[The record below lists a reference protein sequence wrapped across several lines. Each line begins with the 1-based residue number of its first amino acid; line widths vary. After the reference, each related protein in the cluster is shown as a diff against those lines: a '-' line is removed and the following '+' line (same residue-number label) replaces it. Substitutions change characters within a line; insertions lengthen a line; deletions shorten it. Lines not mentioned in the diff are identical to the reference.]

1 MIKPFKAGI
10 TGTGSVLPD
19 KKLTNFQLESIV
31 ETSDE
36 WIVKRTGIRK
46 RRIIDNGMPL
56 SELAAE
62 ASKRAIADAGI
73 AADDI
78 ELIVATTITPDYL
91 TPSLACQVQKQIGA
105 KKAAAFDMNA
115 ACTGFIYAL
124 QISKQFIENGTYKNI
139 LIVSAEAL
147 SRVTDFNDRKTCVL
161 FGDGAGAVIL
171 SRVDDDT
178 GIGPAIIGAC
188 GEDGA
193 VLTVP
198 CFFATQEDLSLRS
211 EGKKQVI
218 WMDGSEV
225 FTFASRI
232 MGESTKNVLEDAGLT
247 INDIQYIIPHQANMR
262 ILQNAARRL
271 DVPMEKI
278 YTNLEYTGNISSA
291 SVPVCLDEAAK
302 KGFLK
307 KGDKLILVALGG
319 GLTYGAAL
327 LTWTK

>member
-10 TGTGSVLPD
+10 TGTGSMLPD

-36 WIVKRTGIRK
+36 WIVKRSGIRE
-46 RRIIDNGMPL
+46 RRIIDDSMPL
-56 SELAAE
+56 AELAAG
-62 ASKRAIADAGI
+62 ASNRAIADAGI

-78 ELIVATTITPDYL
+78 DLIIATTITPDYL
-91 TPSLACQVQKQIGA
+91 SPSLACQVQKLIGA
-105 KKAAAFDMNA
+105 GKAAAFDMNA

-124 QISKQFIENGTYKNI
+124 QISRQFIENGTYKNI

-147 SRVTDFNDRKTCVL
+147 SRIVDFTDRRTCVL
-161 FGDGAGAVIL
+161 FGDGAGAVVL
-171 SRVDDDT
+171 GRVDDGT
-178 GIGPAIIGAC
+178 GISSAILGAC
-188 GEDGA
+188 GEDGS
-193 VLTVP
+193 VLTIP
-198 CFFATQEDLSLRS
+198 CFYATEEDLALRN

-225 FTFASRI
+225 FTFASKI
-232 MGESTKNVLEDAGLT
+232 MSESTKNVLDDSGIS
-247 INDIQYIIPHQANMR
+247 INDIKYIFPHQANMR
-262 ILQNAARRL
+262 ILQNAAKRL
-271 DVPMEKI
+271 DVPMDKV

-302 KGFLK
+302 KGLLK
-307 KGDKLILVALGG
+307 KGDKLILVAFGG

-327 LTWTK
+327 LTWSK

>member
-10 TGTGSVLPD
+10 TGTGSMLPD

-36 WIVKRTGIRK
+36 WIVKRTGIRE
-46 RRIIDNGMPL
+46 RRIIDDSMPL
-56 SELAAE
+56 AELAAG
-62 ASKRAIADAGI
+62 ASNRAIADAGI

-78 ELIVATTITPDYL
+78 DLIIATTITPDYL
-91 TPSLACQVQKQIGA
+91 SPSLACQVQKLIGA
-105 KKAAAFDMNA
+105 GKAAAFDMNA

-124 QISKQFIENGTYKNI
+124 QISRQFIENGTYKNI

-147 SRVTDFNDRKTCVL
+147 SRIVDFTDRRTCVL
-161 FGDGAGAVIL
+161 FGDGAGAVVL
-171 SRVDDDT
+171 GRVDDGT
-178 GIGPAIIGAC
+178 GISSAILGAC
-188 GEDGA
+188 GEDGS
-193 VLTVP
+193 VLTIP
-198 CFFATQEDLSLRS
+198 CFYATEEDLALRN

-225 FTFASRI
+225 FTFASKI
-232 MGESTKNVLEDAGLT
+232 MSESTKNVLDDSGIS
-247 INDIQYIIPHQANMR
+247 INDIKYIFPHQANMR
-262 ILQNAARRL
+262 ILQNAAKRL
-271 DVPMEKI
+271 DVPMDKV

-302 KGFLK
+302 KGLLK
-307 KGDKLILVALGG
+307 KGDKLILVAFGG

-327 LTWTK
+327 LTWSK